1 MTEMLSKSVM
11 QYFDPKYTI
20 GFDRLMDDW
29 AKTLAGSNTTNF
41 PPYNIIK
48 KDDKTILEFALAGY
62 SKNDVSIVQE
72 RNRLTISGK
81 KEDTEEDYTFK
92 GIAYRAFT
100 KTFILGEYTKV
111 SNASFKDGLLR
122 VEVELVIPEEKKPKQ
137 IPIF

>member
-72 RNRLTISGK
+72 GNRLTISGK
-81 KEDTEEDYTFK
+81 KEDSEEDYTFK

-100 KTFILGEYTKV
+100 KTFILGEHTKV